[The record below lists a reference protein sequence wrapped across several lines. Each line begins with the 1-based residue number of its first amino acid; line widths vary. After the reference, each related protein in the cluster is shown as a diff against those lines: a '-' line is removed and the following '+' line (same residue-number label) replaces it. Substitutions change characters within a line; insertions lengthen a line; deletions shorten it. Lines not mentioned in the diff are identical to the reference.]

1 MFRPNRHMLNQ
12 KPVGVLAMLRY
23 RRPRVAV
30 LLPVRHVVRGD
41 EEIERRVLSFFA
53 NGVADYEA
61 GEVYLQLLA

>member
-1 MFRPNRHMLNQ
+1 
-12 KPVGVLAMLRY
+12 MLRY

-30 LLPVRHVVRGD
+30 LLPVYHVVRGD